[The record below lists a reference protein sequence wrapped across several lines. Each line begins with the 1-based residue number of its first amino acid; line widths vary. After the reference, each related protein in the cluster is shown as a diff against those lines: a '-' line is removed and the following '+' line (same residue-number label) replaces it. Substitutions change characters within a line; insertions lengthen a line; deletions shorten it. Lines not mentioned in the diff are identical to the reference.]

1 MGFFL
6 PVSKLFLYL
15 LLYLPLQQKKKK
27 KREGRADRFELSLV
41 TRYLRMSEVFH
52 GCVASARARNPPVL
66 STGKIARDP
75 TVYFGKYIPGIVGN
89 LLDFFSFFRS
99 KGNVRMMEELIF
111 LKNRNEIRREN

>member
-15 LLYLPLQQKKKK
+15 LLYLPLQQRKKK

-75 TVYFGKYIPGIVGN
+75 TVYFGKYILGYCWKFIG
-89 LLDFFSFFRS
+89 FFFLFFEV
-99 KGNVRMMEELIF
+99 KETYV
-111 LKNRNEIRREN
+111 

>member
-1 MGFFL
+1 MKVLLESPEFFRTLGPETNGIFPSCFQTFSLSLAL
-6 PVSKLFLYL
+6 PPS
-15 LLYLPLQQKKKK
+15 PAEEEEE
-27 KREGRADRFELSLV
+27 EGRKGRSVRVV

-89 LLDFFSFFRS
+89 LLDFFFFFS
-99 KGNVRMMEELIF
+99 K
-111 LKNRNEIRREN
+111 

>member
-89 LLDFFSFFRS
+89 LLDFFLFFDV
-99 KGNVRMMEELIF
+99 KETYV
-111 LKNRNEIRREN
+111 